1 MVDELNK
8 GTQPDIVNPGELLR
22 SERERVGF
30 SAEEVAKL
38 LHLSRNALGYLEA
51 GRFDR
56 LPGDTFTR
64 GYIRSYARLLKLDP
78 NVFAGYHDRY
88 VGADSRDLRVASINR
103 NLPARRETRWLMAL
117 STALIVAAM
126 LALGLWWWSDSRDAG
141 LPPEDSDV
149 SALLDDVQVDAMALP
164 EDFTSSSGAEPEE
177 VSDAVTDPE
186 QTELPEAAEQATAEE
201 APLAEAETEAEAQP
215 TATESA
221 LPAESAS
228 TQAVSGKGL
237 VMTFTG
243 NCWVQ
248 VSLPGGRVLHSAQM
262 EQGQTLNID
271 REGPLDLVI
280 GAAEAVST
288 IEYNGQPVELIAN
301 RQSGVARLR
310 LGQ

>member
-1 MVDELNK
+1 MVDELDT

-38 LHLSRNALGYLEA
+38 LHLSRHALGYLEA

-56 LPGDTFTR
+56 LPGATFTR

-88 VGADSRDLRVASINR
+88 VGTDSRDVRVASISR
-103 NLPARRETRWLMAL
+103 SLPARRDARWMMAL
-117 STALIVAAM
+117 STLLIVAAM

-149 SALLDDVQVDAMALP
+149 RALIDDVQVDAMALP
-164 EDFTSSSGAEPEE
+164 ESFTSPPDAELESVP
-177 VSDAVTDPE
+177 DAVAESEQIEQPETAE
-186 QTELPEAAEQATAEE
+186 QTNAEETPATAS
-201 APLAEAETEAEAQP
+201 EAET
-215 TATESA
+215 TAPMDSA
-221 LPAESAS
+221 APAESA
-228 TQAVSGKGL
+228 TAQTASGSGL
-237 VMTFTG
+237 VMTFSG

-288 IEYNGQPVELIAN
+288 IEYNGQSVELIAN

>member
-8 GTQPDIVNPGELLR
+8 GTQPDILNPGELLR

-30 SAEEVAKL
+30 STEEVAKL
-38 LHLSRNALGYLEA
+38 LHLSRHTLGYLEA

-78 NVFAGYHDRY
+78 NVYAGYYDRY
-88 VGADSRDLRVASINR
+88 VGADSRNAKVTSINR
-103 NLPARRETRWLMAL
+103 NLPAGRETRWLMVL
-117 STALIVAAM
+117 STGLIVAAM

-141 LPPEDSDV
+141 LPAEDSDV
-149 SALLDDVQVDAMALP
+149 SALLDNVQVDSMALP
-164 EDFTSSSGAEPEE
+164 ESFTSP
-177 VSDAVTDPE
+177 SDAVTEPD
-186 QTELPEAAEQATAEE
+186 QAEQSETVEQAPAEE
-201 APLAEAETEAEAQP
+201 APAADADVETEAAVEVE
-215 TATESA
+215 TSIESA
-221 LPAESAS
+221 APAESAS
-228 TQAVSGKGL
+228 PQTASGQGL

-248 VSLPGGRVLHSAQM
+248 ISLPGGRVLHSAQM

-280 GAAEAVST
+280 GATEAVSS
-288 IEYNGQPVELIAN
+288 IEYNGQPVELTAN

-310 LGQ
+310 VGQ